1 MAEGGYDPTTE
12 KTPFPDTGDNND
24 DDDDDNF
31 NWDDIPPFNPD
42 PDSTQPFE
50 PGAASTPAGGESIP
64 MTERTRLPKE
74 RGPRID
80 ETSFGGE
87 PTERAAWSEIED
99 EFPLADKSKLKS
111 RYKTTPRSGGAV
123 LEVSM
128 RSKDKWYPLYTKS
141 LGDTEKTFNTSI
153 PKEIQKALGKLRTDQ
168 GPGDAA
174 MRAFKNLFPDA
185 KDVEA
190 YLNKTTKQLMIKKPG
205 ADQPSYPLYTTEA
218 NPNNQRF
225 NSQRLNPEIPPD
237 LRAALGESA
246 VDQATTLQQ
255 ERDTNRREIV
265 QKRNKLVQLEET
277 AQGVQE
283 TRQEMDALRNQIR
296 QLDEEI
302 RELEDKAGS
311 WDKEAIQK
319 LKDEKKAFEAEHQRK
334 REQLDRANADAK
346 TALQLQVEI
355 NDLKLA
361 NRDIERQINKLG
373 IKVAKPLEELEQEKA
388 ALEERLAKNKRV
400 LEDENAS
407 ASEREAA
414 KTQVEQDERALERVN
429 EDLEREEQKLPL
441 RERVKNIFKKYGWT
455 LQAVALAVG
464 IVLSALALAATNGL
478 KAGTKAIGNGLKA
491 IGQKLGSL
499 LPGLIGS
506 IVSYIFKAAG
516 QVFSFLAEHAWLL
529 ILAVVAFFMER
540 MLKKRRR

>member
-1 MAEGGYDPTTE
+1 MAEGGFDPTDPTTE
-12 KTPFPDTGDNND
+12 KTPLIPDTGDD

-31 NWDDIPPFNPD
+31 DWEAPLEPD
-42 PDSTQPFE
+42 RTQPFE
-50 PGAASTPAGGESIP
+50 PGGASTPYHGGEEHEMSSLP
-64 MTERTRLPKE
+64 TEDSGLVHNP
-74 RGPRID
+74 
-80 ETSFGGE
+80 GE
-87 PTERAAWSEIED
+87 PAW
-99 EFPLADKSKLKS
+99 
-111 RYKTTPRSGGAV
+111 
-123 LEVSM
+123 
-128 RSKDKWYPLYTKS
+128 KS
-141 LGDTEKTFNTSI
+141 LTHI
-153 PKEIQKALGKLRTDQ
+153 Y
-168 GPGDAA
+168 
-174 MRAFKNLFPDA
+174 PDA
-185 KDVEA
+185 KATELEA
-190 YLNKTTKQLMIKKPG
+190 FIDPTTKRLKVKMTGRK
-205 ADQPSYPLYTTEA
+205 ASYFLYTEDKVTKT
-218 NPNNQRF
+218 QK
-225 NSQRLNPEIPPD
+225 LNPKLTREI
-237 LRAALGESA
+237 RKALGESTL
-246 VDQATTLQQ
+246 DQVSVLQQ
-255 ERDTNRREIV
+255 ERESNLREIV
-265 QKRNKLVQLEET
+265 EKTNRKRQLEEEA
-277 AQGVQE
+277 AQEVQE
-283 TRQEMDALRNQIR
+283 RRQDLDALRNRITQIN
-296 QLDEEI
+296 DDI

-311 WDKEAIQK
+311 WDEEAIQK
-319 LKDEKKAFEAEHQRK
+319 LKDEKKALEAEHQRK
-334 REQLDRANADAK
+334 KAQYDRTNAEAQQ
-346 TALQLQVEI
+346 ALQLQVDI

-373 IKVAKPLEELEQEKA
+373 VKVAKPLEELEQEKV

-414 KTQVEQDERALERVN
+414 QKQVNTDERALERVN
-429 EDLEREEQKLPL
+429 EDIEREEQKLPL

-540 MLKKRRR
+540 MLKRRRR

>member
-1 MAEGGYDPTTE
+1 MAEGGDYDPTTE
-12 KTPFPDTGDNND
+12 QTSLIPKKGD
-24 DDDDDNF
+24 DDDDD
-31 NWDDIPPFNPD
+31 DDWGNIHIVLDPEEPD
-42 PDSTQPFE
+42 RTQPFT

-64 MTERTRLPKE
+64 MTERTRLPQE
-74 RGPRID
+74 RGSLIN

-87 PTERAAWSEIED
+87 PTGRAAWLEITP
-99 EFPLADKSKLKS
+99 EFPLADESKLKA
-111 RYKTTPRSGGAV
+111 RYKRASRSGGAI

-128 RSKDKWYPLYTKS
+128 KEKDKWYALYTKS
-141 LGDTEKTFNTSI
+141 SGDTEKTFNTSI
-153 PKEIQKALGKLRTDQ
+153 PKEIQNALGIPLAQQ
-168 GPGDAA
+168 GPGDLA
-174 MRAFKNLFPDA
+174 MRALKSLFPDA

-190 YLNKTTKQLMIKKPG
+190 YLDKTTKRLMIKKPG
-205 ADQPSYPLYTTEA
+205 ADQPSYPLYATEA
-218 NPNNQRF
+218 NPK
-225 NSQRLNPEIPPD
+225 SQRLNPEIPPD

-246 VDQATTLQQ
+246 LDQATTLQQ
-255 ERDTNRREIV
+255 ERDTNLREIV
-265 QKRNKLVQLEET
+265 QKRNKLVQLEEA
-277 AQGVQE
+277 AQEVQE
-283 TRQEMDALRNQIR
+283 RRQDLKNLRDR
-296 QLDEEI
+296 LKRLDDDI
-302 RELEDKAGS
+302 RELEDKTGPF
-311 WDKEAIQK
+311 DEEAIQR
-319 LKDEKKAFEAEHQRK
+319 LKDEKRAFEEEHQRK
-334 REQLDRANADAK
+334 REQLDQANADAK

-355 NDLKLA
+355 NDIKLA

-373 IKVAKPLEELEQEKA
+373 IKVRKPLEELQQEKDD
-388 ALEERLAKNKRV
+388 LEKRLTENKRV

-407 ASEREAA
+407 PSEREAA
-414 KTQVEQDERALERVN
+414 KQKVEEDEQALERVN
-429 EDLEREEQKLPL
+429 ENMEREEQKLPL

-540 MLKKRRR
+540 MLKRRRR